1 MLKRITIETFQ
12 VGLVFK
18 ENKLIQVLTEGN
30 HLLVGANKEV
40 QYFSMKEAFK
50 PTQDLDVLLKN
61 ETLATMLQV
70 IEVPEFQ
77 VALKYVNKSF
87 KEVLTAGKYAF
98 WKNVEDIQFSF
109 ANMTTQFVAPN
120 TLDILLQNES
130 LAAMLDIVEV
140 ADNEMVLQYINGNFK
155 EVFTAGRYAFWKGV
169 LNYKFVTI
177 NLNDLYVSENIDK
190 SLLDHPKIKAFI
202 RRYEVLNYEKGL
214 LFIDGELIRTVE
226 AGVYN
231 FWNNATRVE
240 IKTADLRQ
248 LQMEISGQE
257 LLTKD
262 KANLRINFFTKFQ
275 VVDIQKA
282 LTENKDYEK
291 QLYILMQLALR
302 AYVGGFTLDEL
313 LTKKDDIAEAI
324 LAETKLKAGQLGVEV
339 FDTGIRD
346 IILPG
351 DMKEIMNQVLVAEK
365 KAQANIIM
373 RREETAS
380 MRSLLNT
387 AKLMEENETLWKLK
401 EMEYVEKIADKIG
414 QISISGGG
422 NIIGQLKEIF
432 VK

>member
-87 KEVLTAGKYAF
+87 KEVFTAGKYAF

-177 NLNDLYVSENIDK
+177 NLNDLYVSDTIDK
-190 SLLDHPKIKAFI
+190 SLLDHPKIKVFI

-231 FWNNATRVE
+231 FWNNATRVV

-248 LQMEISGQE
+248 QQMEISGQE

-262 KANLRINFFTKFQ
+262 KANLRINFFTKYQ
-275 VVDIQKA
+275 VTDIQKA
-282 LTENKDYEK
+282 LTENKDFEK

-313 LTKKDDIAEAI
+313 LTKKDDIAQAI
-324 LAETKLKAGQLGVEV
+324 LAETKLKVGQLGVEV